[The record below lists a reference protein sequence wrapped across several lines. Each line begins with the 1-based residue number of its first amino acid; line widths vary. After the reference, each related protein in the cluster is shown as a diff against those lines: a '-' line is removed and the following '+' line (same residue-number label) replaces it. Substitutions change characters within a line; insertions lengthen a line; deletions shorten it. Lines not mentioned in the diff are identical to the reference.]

1 MVWGLYWQIKNDEI
15 GSNQKELVLEEIV
28 MFFVILYFIVVYFYK
43 FAI

>member
-28 MFFVILYFIVVYFYK
+28 MFFVGSLFYCCI
-43 FAI
+43 FL